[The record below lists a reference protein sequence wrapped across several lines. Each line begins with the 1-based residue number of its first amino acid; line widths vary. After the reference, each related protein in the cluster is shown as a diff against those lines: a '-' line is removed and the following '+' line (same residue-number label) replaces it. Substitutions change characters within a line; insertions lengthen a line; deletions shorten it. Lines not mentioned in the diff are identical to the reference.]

1 MPFRVPLTAFFDVQ
15 VRVEEFP
22 ETMEVGFAL
31 IPAATAPD
39 APTVTVT
46 ELVAV
51 APEADCA
58 TKV

>member
-1 MPFRVPLTAFFDVQ
+1 MDV
-15 VRVEEFP
+15 
-22 ETMEVGFAL
+22 GLAL

>member
-1 MPFRVPLTAFFDVQ
+1 VPFKAPLTALFDVQ
-15 VRVEEFP
+15 VRVEEVP
-22 ETMEVGFAL
+22 ETMDVGLAL

-58 TKV
+58 SKV